1 MPPVRGHWAVILGAS
16 SALWAGV
23 AHANFTAEPLRP
35 YEGYLVTAVDIAGC
49 NITKNYVMRREIRI
63 EPGDVFHV
71 TAAQADLT
79 RLENIGIF
87 SSGEIVA
94 EAADST
100 VALTYRVREMPWI
113 VPYPKFTY
121 TEEDGWSFGGGIAS
135 INMLGRGARLSA
147 SLLLGGQDSWF
158 LHYRYPWITGNHI
171 SADIYTADL
180 KRDDDLNAFEEN
192 SFEATPWFGTWIGD
206 TGRAAFTVSY
216 FQMNANRDSVTLS
229 DDRRDRFLR
238 VGGRIGY
245 DSRDNWRNA
254 SSGWLTEA
262 LVLRYDAGAFGR
274 RGGWWLTELDVRRY
288 QSLAPRH
295 AMVFGGLVSLQD
307 GQVGADIPAYFQYR
321 MGGANS
327 IRGYDIDKLGRE
339 LFGRNQSIATME
351 YQYVLVPMHE
361 HFLGKW
367 SYSAGIEAAAF
378 VDWGIAWNGSDEFE
392 PSRARTGFGVGLRW
406 LLPAI
411 FEIRTDVAIGE
422 DGKVFFHLGVG
433 EKLNAQRLRVR

>member
-1 MPPVRGHWAVILGAS
+1 M
-16 SALWAGV
+16 ALWAGR
-23 AHANFTAEPLRP
+23 ASADFDAEPCRI
-35 YEGYLVTAVDIAGC
+35 YEGYLVTAVDITGF
-49 NITKNYVMRREIRI
+49 NVTKEYVIRREIRTHAG
-63 EPGDVFHV
+63 EPFRCAD
-71 TAAQADLT
+71 AQADLT

-87 SSGEIVA
+87 SSCELIGEA
-94 EAADST
+94 GDST
-100 VALTYRVREMPWI
+100 VALTFRVREMPWI
-113 VPYPKFTY
+113 VPYPKFHY
-121 TEEDGWSFGGGIAS
+121 TEEDGWSFGGGVAS

-147 SLLLGGQDSWF
+147 SVLLGGVDSWY

-171 SADIYTADL
+171 SADIYTANL
-180 KRDDDLNAFEEN
+180 TRDDNLNGFKER

-206 TGRAAFTVSY
+206 TGRAAFTLSY
-216 FQMNANRDSVTLS
+216 FQMKADRDSITLS
-229 DDRRDRFLR
+229 DDRRDLFLR
-238 VGGRIGY
+238 AGGRIGY

-254 SSGWLTEA
+254 SNGWYSDA
-262 LVLRYDAGAFGR
+262 LFMRYDGGAFGR

-288 QSLAPRH
+288 QTIAPRQS
-295 AMVFGGLVSLQD
+295 VVLGGLLSTQH
-307 GQVGADIPAYFQYR
+307 GQVGSDIPGYFQYR

-327 IRGYDIDKLGRE
+327 IRGYDIEKLGEE

-351 YQYVLVPMHE
+351 YQYVLIPMHE

-411 FEIRTDVAIGE
+411 YEIRTDVAIGE

-433 EKLNAQRLRVR
+433 EKFNAQRLRVR